1 MRVIGDKYIGILQI
15 FTEVTMFYFFHI
27 ESQIINLWDIK
38 TDEGSRP
45 GHSGLKFHSRE

>member
-1 MRVIGDKYIGILQI
+1 MSNKDMRVIGDKYIGILQI

-45 GHSGLKFHSRE
+45 GHSGL